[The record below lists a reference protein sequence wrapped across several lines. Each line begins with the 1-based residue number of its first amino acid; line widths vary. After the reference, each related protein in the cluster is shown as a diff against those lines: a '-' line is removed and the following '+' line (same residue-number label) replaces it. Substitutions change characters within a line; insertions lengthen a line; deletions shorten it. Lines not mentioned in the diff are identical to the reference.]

1 MLELLTDFDDHRS
14 LSPVASSFRDLWIR
28 ATSKM
33 SKEWTLRFAK
43 ILQRDVFANFLES
56 QNLRHDINPSISS
69 YIPERRKS
77 GLMES
82 YIVGQHI
89 FKLYDVFVIYIGGGL
104 GGGGNTSKKN

>member
-1 MLELLTDFDDHRS
+1 MLELLTDSDDHRS

-28 ATSKM
+28 AISGM
-33 SKEWTLRFAK
+33 SKEWILRFAK

-82 YIVGQHI
+82 YIVGQQI
-89 FKLYDVFVIYIGGGL
+89 SKFYDVFVIYM
-104 GGGGNTSKKN
+104 GGGGGH